1 MRKRTIGIMAGLL
14 AVFLS
19 VPALAQQT
27 RRDQPEQRS
36 EDLLDKLDETRVQ
49 VELLEMEVA
58 ADKKLVQKMLEAH
71 TEARLQRGGQP
82 EEPKPDIERLTRMLE
97 EVRANFV
104 QKSMELSRAKRRLA
118 ELEERRPKAAKVPTA
133 DRRIRAIERIIN
145 EILREVED

>member
-58 ADKKLVQKMLEAH
+58 ADKKVIQKMMEVS
-71 TEARLQRGGQP
+71 TEARLQRGDQP
-82 EEPKPDIERLTRMLE
+82 EERKADIERLTRMLE
-97 EVRANFV
+97 EVRAHFV
-104 QKSMELSRAKRRLA
+104 QKSLELRRARRHLA
-118 ELEERRPKAAKVPTA
+118 ELEGKRPEATKAATA
-133 DRRIRAIERIIN
+133 DRRIKAIERIIN